1 MASLEG
7 GKRVSS
13 VRNGS
18 MKGDSP
24 CFSNR
29 SDTFRREM
37 QVVSVSG
44 ADDPPSFFL
53 AVLPL
58 YQSMHCRIST

>member
-7 GKRVSS
+7 GRKGAS

-18 MKGDSP
+18 VKSDSP

-37 QVVSVSG
+37 QVVSEGGGKVL
-44 ADDPPSFFL
+44 FL
-53 AVLPL
+53 PC
-58 YQSMHCRIST
+58 YC